1 MSTIK
6 GYILLIRAHFE
17 NVLCYE
23 INIFEYL
30 YDLGISM
37 GSNDIYNQYL
47 LGCTKKTLLSPNFI
61 KLGHYVW
68 LGINKRHAKYLRKI
82 SIPYARARV
91 FCILHV
97 NAC

>member
-6 GYILLIRAHFE
+6 GYIVLIRAHFE

-30 YDLGISM
+30 YDQGISM

-47 LGCTKKTLLSPNFI
+47 SISN
-61 KLGHYVW
+61 
-68 LGINKRHAKYLRKI
+68 AKIASKHDLQGLY
-82 SIPYARARV
+82 
-91 FCILHV
+91 
-97 NAC
+97 